1 MIYGLL
7 GKKLGH
13 SYSPEIHEA
22 FGRYSYRL
30 IELREDQLED
40 FLKSPEIG
48 GLNVTI
54 PYKEAVV
61 KYCSRL
67 TPLAEKIGAVNTIY
81 REQGAA
87 DHPSQLVGDNTDYD
101 GFLALLRKAGI
112 SLTEKKVV
120 VLGSGGASRMVQQA
134 CRDLGVRDLTIV
146 TRDGRE
152 GTIPYE
158 SLNHHTD
165 SEIII
170 NTTPVGMYPN
180 NGESPVNLDLFPHC
194 QAVVDLIYNPL
205 TTRLLAQAKER
216 NLIAAGG
223 LSMLVDQ
230 AAKAC
235 RRFTGQEVPSKDIER
250 ITRELEGQIRN
261 IVLIGMPGCGKTTM
275 GRLLSEALRRPF
287 LDMDSLI
294 EQERG
299 LTIPQIFERHGEE
312 EFRRLERELAE
323 RIGKERGQIIS
334 TGGGIVLHPENV
346 VNLSQNGTL
355 IFLDRPISLLARNG
369 RPLSVSTEA
378 IEKMARDRMALYKGA
393 SDYIISMDE
402 SPEINL
408 EKLMKIIQNK

>member
-30 IELREDQLED
+30 IELAEDQLEE

-54 PYKEAVV
+54 PYKETVV

-67 TPLAEKIGAVNTIY
+67 TPLAEKIGAVNTIF
-81 REQGAA
+81 REQGLAG
-87 DHPSQLVGDNTDYD
+87 HPGQLVGDNTDYH
-101 GFLALLRKAGI
+101 GFLALLQKAGI

-134 CRDLGVRDLTIV
+134 CWDLGVRELIIV

-152 GTIPYE
+152 GTNPYE
-158 SLNHHTD
+158 SLSHHAD

-170 NTTPVGMYPN
+170 NTTPVGMYPS

-230 AAKAC
+230 AAQAC
-235 RRFTGQEVPSKDIER
+235 QRFTGQEVPSKDIER

-275 GRLLSEALRRPF
+275 GQLLSEALKRPF
-287 LDMDSLI
+287 LDMDSII
-294 EQERG
+294 EKERE

-346 VNLSQNGTL
+346 RNLSQNGTL

-369 RPLSVSTEA
+369 RPLSASTEA

-408 EKLMKIIQNK
+408 EKLMKIIQSK

>member
-30 IELREDQLED
+30 IELGEDQLEE

-67 TPLAEKIGAVNTIY
+67 TPLAKKIGAVNTIY
-81 REQGAA
+81 REPVET
-87 DHPSQLVGDNTDYD
+87 DHPGQLVGDNTDYD
-101 GFLALLRKAGI
+101 GFLALLRKSGI
-112 SLTEKKVV
+112 SLSEKKVLV
-120 VLGSGGASRMVQQA
+120 MGSGGASRMVQQA
-134 CRDLGVRDLTIV
+134 CRDLGVRELTIV

-158 SLNHHTD
+158 ALSHHAD

-170 NTTPVGMYPN
+170 NATPVGMYPN
-180 NGESPVNLDLFPHC
+180 NGESPLDLALFPHC

-216 NLIAAGG
+216 KLTAAGG
-223 LSMLVDQ
+223 LSMLVEQ

-235 RRFTGQEVPSKDIER
+235 QRFTGQEVPSADIER

-275 GRLLSEALRRPF
+275 GRLLSEALGRPF
-287 LDMDSLI
+287 LDMDSII
-294 EQERG
+294 EKESG
-299 LTIPQIFERHGEE
+299 LAIPQIFERHGEE

-346 VNLSQNGTL
+346 ENLSQNGTL

-402 SPEINL
+402 SPDVNL
-408 EKLMKIIQNK
+408 EKLMNIIQSK

>member
-30 IELREDQLED
+30 IELREDQLEE

-67 TPLAEKIGAVNTIY
+67 TPLAERIGAVNTIY
-81 REQGAA
+81 REQAVA
-87 DHPSQLVGDNTDYD
+87 DHPGQLVGDNTDYD
-101 GFLALLRKAGI
+101 GFLALLRKTGI

-134 CRDLGVRDLTIV
+134 CRDLGVRELTIV

-158 SLNHHTD
+158 SLSHHND

-180 NGESPVNLDLFPHC
+180 NGESPVDLALFPHC

-235 RRFTGQEVPSKDIER
+235 QRFTGQEVPSAEIER

-275 GRLLSEALRRPF
+275 GLLLSEALGRPF
-287 LDMDSLI
+287 LDMDSII
-294 EQERG
+294 EKESG
-299 LTIPQIFERHGEE
+299 LTIPQIFERQGEE
-312 EFRRLERELAE
+312 EFRRLERKLAE
-323 RIGKERGQIIS
+323 RIGKERGQVIS
-334 TGGGIVLHPENV
+334 TGGGIVLHPENIR
-346 VNLSQNGTL
+346 NLSQNGTL

-402 SPEINL
+402 SPEVNL
-408 EKLMKIIQNK
+408 EKLMKIIQSK

>member
-30 IELREDQLED
+30 IELKEDQLEE

-67 TPLAEKIGAVNTIY
+67 TPLAERIGAVNTIY
-81 REQGAA
+81 REQDETGR
-87 DHPSQLVGDNTDYD
+87 PGQLVGDNTDYD
-101 GFLALLRKAGI
+101 GFLALLRKAGL
-112 SLTEKKVV
+112 SLSQKKVV

-134 CRDLGVRDLTIV
+134 CRDLRVRELTIV

-152 GTIPYE
+152 GTTPYE
-158 SLNHHTD
+158 SLSHHAD
-165 SEIII
+165 SEILI

-180 NGESPVNLDLFPHC
+180 NEESPVNLDLFPHC

-205 TTRLLAQAKER
+205 TTRLLVQAKER

-235 RRFTGQEVPSKDIER
+235 QRFTGQDVPAADIER

-275 GRLLSEALRRPF
+275 GKLLSEALGRPF
-287 LDMDSLI
+287 LDMDSII
-294 EQERG
+294 EKESG

-334 TGGGIVLHPENV
+334 TGGGIVLHPDNV
-346 VNLSQNGTL
+346 RNLSQNGTL

-402 SPEINL
+402 SPGINL
-408 EKLMKIIQNK
+408 EKLMKIIQSQ

>member
-30 IELREDQLED
+30 IELREDQLEE

-81 REQGAA
+81 REQGKT
-87 DHPSQLVGDNTDYD
+87 DHPVQLVGDNTDYD
-101 GFLALLRKAGI
+101 GFLALLRKTGI

-134 CRDLGVRDLTIV
+134 CRDLGVRELTIV

-158 SLNHHTD
+158 SLSHHND

-180 NGESPVNLDLFPHC
+180 NGESPVDLALFPHC

-235 RRFTGQEVPSKDIER
+235 QRFTGQEVPSAEIER

-275 GRLLSEALRRPF
+275 GRLLSEALGRPF
-287 LDMDSLI
+287 LDMDSII
-294 EQERG
+294 EKESG
-299 LTIPQIFERHGEE
+299 LTIPQIFERQGEE
-312 EFRRLERELAE
+312 EFRRLERKLAE
-323 RIGKERGQIIS
+323 RIGKERGQVIS
-334 TGGGIVLHPENV
+334 TGGGIVLHPENIR
-346 VNLSQNGTL
+346 NLSQNGTL

-402 SPEINL
+402 SPEVNL
-408 EKLMKIIQNK
+408 EKLMKIIQSK

>member
-30 IELREDQLED
+30 IELAEDQLEE

-54 PYKEAVV
+54 PYKETVV

-67 TPLAEKIGAVNTIY
+67 TPLAEKIGAVNTIF
-81 REQGAA
+81 REQGLAG
-87 DHPSQLVGDNTDYD
+87 HPGQLVGDNTDYH
-101 GFLALLRKAGI
+101 GFLALLQKAGI

-134 CRDLGVRDLTIV
+134 CRDLGVRELIIV

-152 GTIPYE
+152 GTNPYE
-158 SLNHHTD
+158 SLSHHAD

-170 NTTPVGMYPN
+170 NTTPVGMYPS

-230 AAKAC
+230 AAQAC
-235 RRFTGQEVPSKDIER
+235 QRFTGQEVPSKDIER

-275 GRLLSEALRRPF
+275 GQLLSEALKRPF
-287 LDMDSLI
+287 LDMDSII
-294 EQERG
+294 EKERE

-346 VNLSQNGTL
+346 RNLSQNGTL

-369 RPLSVSTEA
+369 RPLSASTEA

-408 EKLMKIIQNK
+408 EKLMKIIQSK

>member
-22 FGRYSYRL
+22 FGRYPYRL
-30 IELREDQLED
+30 IELAEEQLEG
-40 FLKSPEIG
+40 FLKNPEIG

-81 REQGAA
+81 REQG
-87 DHPSQLVGDNTDYD
+87 DLIGDNTDYG
-101 GFLALLRKAGI
+101 GFLLLLQKAGI
-112 SLTEKKVV
+112 SLSGKKVLI
-120 VLGSGGASRMVQQA
+120 LGSGGASRMVQQA
-134 CRDLGVRDLTIV
+134 CRDLEARELIIV

-158 SLNHHTD
+158 ALTHHPD
-165 SEIII
+165 SEVVI
-170 NTTPVGMYPN
+170 NTTPVGMYPD
-180 NGESPVNLDLFPHC
+180 NGQSPVDLELFPHC

-205 TTRLLAQAKER
+205 KTRLLNQAQER
-216 NLIAAGG
+216 KLIAVGG
-223 LSMLVDQ
+223 LSMLVYQ

-235 RRFTGQEVPSKDIER
+235 QRFTGQEISSADMER
-250 ITRELEGQIRN
+250 ILGELEGRIRN

-275 GRLLSEALRRPF
+275 GRLLSETLNRPF
-287 LDMDSLI
+287 IDMDSII

-299 LTIPQIFERHGEE
+299 LTIPQIFERYGEE

-323 RIGKERGQIIS
+323 RIGKEREQVIS
-334 TGGGIVLHPENV
+334 TGGGIVLHRENV
-346 VNLSQNGTL
+346 RNLSQNGTL
-355 IFLDRPISLLARNG
+355 IFLDRPISLLARKG
-369 RPLSVSTEA
+369 RPLSASTEA

-402 SPEINL
+402 SPDANL
-408 EKLMKIIQNK
+408 EKLMKIMNK